1 MKSTEASNN
10 TRSLKQAIQTPRP
23 TLISML
29 QCLTFAIFLAPEQFT
44 RAKVADKNKIGASKC
59 ILSNVNLCLF
69 NSGFRADCNDSQK
82 G

>member
-1 MKSTEASNN
+1 MNSVLAGAIGVTVAMKSTEASNN

-44 RAKVADKNKIGASKC
+44 RAKVADKKQNWSFK
-59 ILSNVNLCLF
+59 VYP
-69 NSGFRADCNDSQK
+69 Q
-82 G
+82 